1 MCIASGF
8 VGSRAEHGQS
18 LVLSWP
24 SPDLLASVIVG
35 ERDLALSTR
44 LGDGSM
50 QALVLIL
57 RYMGPVG

>member
-1 MCIASGF
+1 
-8 VGSRAEHGQS
+8 
-18 LVLSWP
+18 
-24 SPDLLASVIVG
+24 LASVIVG